1 MYSTRPQPVITE
13 TLTEMLSMKPPTSP
27 TLPRAF
33 SVGRTKN
40 VLDNIGNT
48 PLVKL
53 AKLSP
58 NPLVEIYVKVE
69 YMNPSGS
76 IKDRIAKFMF
86 EELEKSG
93 KLSPGGTIVENSSG
107 NTAAAVA
114 MVAAIKGYKAILV
127 VPDKCSLEKQN
138 TLKSFGAQ
146 LVVAPSKVAPDSPL
160 HYENAA
166 KRIAELIPGSIRLD
180 QYNNPLNTEAHYKT
194 TGPEIWNQTNGKI
207 DYLVAGAS
215 TGGTV
220 SGTGKYLKEK
230 SEGKVRVVIS
240 DPQGSCLY
248 NFKKTGS
255 FQLGEQ
261 EKGKSTQIEGIGK
274 NYPVD
279 NMNFDV
285 IDDAIK
291 VTDRDAFMTAQR
303 LAQEEGLLCGGSSG
317 ANVWSAI
324 QIAKTCTK
332 PTVIVAILPDGGIK
346 YLSKIFNPTWL
357 AEHGI
362 ILDGAQQTE
371 MPTNAEEVLKLLEL
385 NSPREETECCQKF

>member
-1 MYSTRPQPVITE
+1 MYTQQLSQPLITE
-13 TLTEMLSMKPPTSP
+13 VTEMLSMKPNSP
-27 TLPRAF
+27 AIQPRTF
-33 SVGRTKN
+33 SVGRTQN

-48 PLVKL
+48 PLVRL
-53 AKLSP
+53 SNLSP
-58 NPLVEIYVKVE
+58 NPLVDIYVKVE

-76 IKDRIAKFMF
+76 IKDRIAKYMF

-93 KLSPGGTIVENSSG
+93 KLTPGGTVVENSSG
-107 NTAAAVA
+107 NTASSVA

-127 VPDKCSLEKQN
+127 VPDKCSFEKQN
-138 TLKSFGAQ
+138 TLKAFGAQ
-146 LVVAPSKVAPDSPL
+146 LVVAPSKVHPDSPL

-166 KRIAELIPGSIRLD
+166 KRIAALIPGSVRLD
-180 QYNNPLNTEAHYKT
+180 QYNNPLNTEAHYRT

-230 SEGKVRVVIS
+230 SEGRVKVVIS
-240 DPQGSCLY
+240 DPLGSCLY

-274 NYPVD
+274 NYRVD
-279 NMNFDV
+279 NMDFNV
-285 IDDAIK
+285 IDDAVK
-291 VTDRDAFMTAQR
+291 VTDREAFMTAQR
-303 LAQEEGLLCGGSSG
+303 LAREEGLLCGGSSG
-317 ANVWSAI
+317 ANVWSAM

-332 PTVIVAILPDGGIK
+332 PTVIVAILPDGGVK
-346 YLSKIFNPTWL
+346 YLTKIFNPVWL

-362 ILDGAQQTE
+362 CLDDPKLE
-371 MPTNAEEVLKLLEL
+371 KPTNAEDYLNLLERDL
-385 NSPREETECCQKF
+385 QEESECCQKF

>member
-1 MYSTRPQPVITE
+1 MYSQLPQPA
-13 TLTEMLSMKPPTSP
+13 LTEVTEVLSMKPSSTIIPP
-27 TLPRAF
+27 PRTI
-33 SVGRTKN
+33 SVGRTQN
-40 VLDNIGNT
+40 ILDNIGNT
-48 PLVKL
+48 PLVRL
-53 AKLSP
+53 CKLSP
-58 NPLVEIYVKVE
+58 NPLVDIYVKVE

-93 KLSPGGTIVENSSG
+93 KLTPGGTVVENSSG
-107 NTAAAVA
+107 NTASSVA

-127 VPDKCSLEKQN
+127 VPDKCSTEKQN
-138 TLKSFGAQ
+138 TLKAFGAQ
-146 LVVAPSKVAPDSPL
+146 LVVAPSKVSPDSPL

-166 KRIAELIPGSIRLD
+166 KRIAALIPGSVRLD
-180 QYNNPLNTEAHYKT
+180 QYNNPLNTEAHYRT

-220 SGTGKYLKEK
+220 SGTGRFLKEK
-230 SEGKVRVVIS
+230 SEGRVKVVIS
-240 DPQGSCLY
+240 DPHGSCLY
-248 NFKKTGS
+248 NYKKTGS

-274 NYPVD
+274 NYKVN
-279 NMNFDV
+279 NMHFDV

-291 VTDRDAFMTAQR
+291 VSDREAFMTAQR
-303 LAQEEGLLCGGSSG
+303 LAKEEGLLCGGSSG

-324 QIAKTCTK
+324 QLAKTCTK

-346 YLSKIFNPTWL
+346 YLSKIFNPVWL

-362 ILDGAQQTE
+362 FLDDQKE
-371 MPTNAEEVLKLLEL
+371 MPTNCEEYMNMLEKDL
-385 NSPREETECCQKF
+385 TEETEECQKF